1 MDQNPILD
9 IMKNEAEK
17 NMEDID
23 KEQFKDSYNQV
34 NNELK
39 IQMFQISLIYFQ
51 LKKQII
57 INIFNKLFIK
67 KEKFLLKQ

>member
-1 MDQNPILD
+1 MDQNTILD
-9 IMKNEAEK
+9 IMKNEAEE

-39 IQMFQISLIYFQ
+39 NSNVLDITD
-51 LKKQII
+51 
-57 INIFNKLFIK
+57 LFLA
-67 KEKFLLKQ
+67 EKANNY